1 VVLEPVDPN
10 ARFHERRQRARHRR
24 KLRRTAFL
32 FALVIAAI
40 SGGVVVWLAGRGA
53 SPSTNDATPRAG
65 TTTKASTQR
74 NRYLPKEIRGIHVTM
89 GLASLPGK
97 LAQYLSLKDEGL
109 NTIALD
115 VKDEDGAVA
124 FSSPE
129 VPLASAVGAAGSF
142 YKPAEVAD
150 QVHADG
156 VYLIGRVAVFEDPV
170 LSARR
175 PNMAIQRSDGSP
187 WLDSGGLGWT
197 NQYDKR
203 VWDYN
208 VSIAKVAARAG
219 FDEIQF
225 DYARFPSDGP
235 VSSAV
240 WPGKRNEPESVTI
253 DRFLTYATKQLKPFR
268 VRVSVDVFGLAATN
282 NLGIGQSPGKMARIV
297 DAICPMVYPSHF
309 GPEQY
314 GLPDPQAVPG
324 TTVGYALADFADQM
338 HGKKADLVAWLQ
350 DFSWKGRPF
359 TLADVQDEVLAVR
372 RTSAARGFLL
382 WNATGTYTPG
392 ALQPAGSDTAVG

>member
-10 ARFHERRQRARHRR
+10 ARFHERRFRAQRRR

-32 FALVIAAI
+32 FALVIAAV
-40 SGGVVVWLAGRGA
+40 SGGGVVWLVSHGGN
-53 SPSTNDATPRAG
+53 PSTNDAAPRGG
-65 TTTKASTQR
+65 TTTNTSTQPSS
-74 NRYLPKEIRGIHVTM
+74 NLPKEIRGIHVTM

-97 LAQYLSLKDEGL
+97 LDQYISLKDEGL

-115 VKDEDGAVA
+115 IKDENGAVA

-129 VPLASAVGAAGSF
+129 VPLASAVGAAKGNF
-142 YKPAEVAD
+142 YNPAEVAD

-156 VYLIGRVAVFEDPV
+156 IYLIGRVAVFEDPV

-175 PNMAIQRSDGSP
+175 PDLAIQRSDGSP
-187 WLDSGGLGWT
+187 WLNDAGLGWT

-208 VSIAKVAARAG
+208 VSIAKVAAKAG

-225 DYARFPSDGP
+225 DYTRFPSDGP

-240 WPGKRNEPESVTI
+240 WPGKKNESESLTI
-253 DRFLTYATKQLKPFR
+253 DRFLTYATKQLKPFG
-268 VRVSVDVFGLAATN
+268 VRVSVDAFGLAATN
-282 NLGIGQSPGKMARIV
+282 SLGIGQSPGKMARIV
-297 DAICPMVYPSHF
+297 DAIYPMVYPSHF
-309 GPEQY
+309 GPGQY
-314 GLPDPQAVPG
+314 GLPNPQTVPG
-324 TTVGYALADFADQM
+324 TTVGYALGDFEAQM
-338 HGKKADLVAWLQ
+338 RGKKAEIVAWLQ
-350 DFSWKGRPF
+350 DFSMGRTF

-372 RTSAARGFLL
+372 RTNGARGFLL
-382 WNATGTYTPG
+382 WNAQGIYTPG
-392 ALQPAGSDTAVG
+392 ALQPAGSNAGG